1 MTPRIALLAAMV
13 LAVAL
18 LAGGCAAVAT
28 SVALSSGPELIA
40 ATMRQYGFRSEFEEA
55 VPLMKKRDWLGLSTL
70 ARQHL
75 EREPNRGEW
84 WQLAGYGHLQAG
96 ELLVARDCFARVT
109 RLLPE
114 EVSGWNLYAYALWKT
129 GDARAALFT
138 LERAVQ
144 TDPASTVAWVLTGDL
159 QAANGRLREA
169 VRAYDTA
176 LEIDKRDIFAWYGLG
191 MLARRGGDAAGVER
205 AVRSLKQLYP
215 PFADELAKQPG

>member
-1 MTPRIALLAAMV
+1 MTLRIAHLAAV
-13 LAVAL
+13 LLSAVL
-18 LAGGCAAVAT
+18 LLGGCAAVAT
-28 SVALSSGPELIA
+28 SVVLSSGPELIA
-40 ATMRQYGFRSEFEEA
+40 ATMRQYSFRSEFEEA

-70 ARQHL
+70 ARQRL

-96 ELLVARDCFARVT
+96 ELVAARDCFARVT

-114 EVSGWNLYAYALWKT
+114 EVSGWNLYAYSLWKT
-129 GDARAALFT
+129 GDPRAALFT
-138 LERAVQ
+138 LERAIQ
-144 TDPASTVAWVLTGDL
+144 TDPASSVAWVLTGDL

-191 MLARRGGDAAGVER
+191 MLAKRGGDAAGVER
-205 AVRSLKQLYP
+205 AVRSLKQLHP
-215 PFADELAKQPG
+215 PFADELMKQPG